1 MAERRGCDSKRAI
14 HTSFKLTAA
23 TSHAQHARFAMT
35 TKTKTF
41 TALAAAATLG
51 FAAFAT
57 AQPAQ
62 AHHNHHHHH
71 HRHVGVVI
79 APVGPAPGVA
89 TGSVSAS
96 WTVGA
101 GMCVAYES
109 AFKDHEQRQS
119 ETERPL
125 HLPMQGPFS
134 CYDPCALHGAEI
146 AAICPCAAPSIA
158 KI

>member
-1 MAERRGCDSKRAI
+1 
-14 HTSFKLTAA
+14 
-23 TSHAQHARFAMT
+23 MT

-62 AHHNHHHHH
+62 AHHNHHIIITTTDTSASLS
-71 HRHVGVVI
+71 HRS
-79 APVGPAPGVA
+79 APPTLTPGPTVA
-89 TGSVSAS
+89 TGNVSAS

-109 AFKDHEQRQS
+109 AFKDHE
-119 ETERPL
+119 
-125 HLPMQGPFS
+125 
-134 CYDPCALHGAEI
+134 
-146 AAICPCAAPSIA
+146 
-158 KI
+158 